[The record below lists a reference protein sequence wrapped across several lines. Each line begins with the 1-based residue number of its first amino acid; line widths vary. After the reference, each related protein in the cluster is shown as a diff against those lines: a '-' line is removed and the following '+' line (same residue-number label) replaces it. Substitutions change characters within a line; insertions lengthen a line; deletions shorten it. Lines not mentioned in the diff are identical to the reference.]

1 MPPVFGHPTY
11 PCLSSE
17 LPAISFSM
25 SNSCTALSKSTG
37 MEIAY
42 GNGNIHYDD
51 DDDDDEYK
59 TVITSVCGLLLKSGC
74 V

>member
-1 MPPVFGHPTY
+1 
-11 PCLSSE
+11 
-17 LPAISFSM
+17 M